1 MTLEHARLSGA
12 DGAGPRV
19 RGAGGGGKAG
29 SSAATAPDTLFST
42 ATVRLVDLLGEGE
55 IVGVRGGLKGVYLND
70 VPVENADG
78 SSNFKGLS
86 AEFRVGAPDQSYM
99 PGYADVQTPR
109 EVGIRVTQATPV
121 VVSITDT
128 DVDRVRVTV
137 QIPSLF
143 LAKADGPVRA
153 NTLTYRIEARYSGG
167 PWVNALGD
175 LTLTGKT
182 TSGYFRSH
190 EIPLPRNPAGAS
202 APWQVRVVRLS
213 PDTDAFN
220 ASQSKV
226 TSQSDLV
233 FASTTSIVDAKF
245 SYPHSAVVGL
255 TAQASAFGTS
265 VPVRTYLVDGV
276 RMPIPSN
283 YDPATRTYTGIW
295 DGTFG
300 EGFTDNPAW
309 ALHLILRDDR
319 FGLGAFIDTAAID
332 KWALYEIARYCDAL
346 VPDGRGGLEPRHTF
360 NGVIATQQEAF
371 ELLQLI
377 AQIFRGTVFWSSG
390 TVTASQDRPA
400 DPILLVTEANVL
412 DGTFSYASTGRRAR
426 HTVALVA
433 WNDPDNLYKPAIEVV
448 EDAEGVARY
457 GYNPTRIDLLG
468 CTSRGQAHRA
478 GRWLLFT
485 ELHQTQI
492 VSYRAG
498 LDHAVARPGDLV
510 AIQDP
515 QIANLDLSGRLLA
528 GSSLTQ
534 LVLDRPVTLAA
545 GASYAISV
553 TLPDGTVEE
562 RAIETEA
569 GTVTRV
575 ALTAALTQL
584 PDPAA
589 VWLIAGPVAP
599 QLYRIVSIREEE
611 PHVYAVSA
619 LQHEPGKYLAIDR
632 GAAFEPSLTTAF
644 PAVVAPPVDLTVRES
659 QYSERGQAKQALT
672 LSWTAGQPF
681 NAVAHSVTAIR
692 PSGAVVTSRTPS
704 TSIDFTD
711 AETGPWRF
719 LVATTGLNGKASLP
733 SERTYTVVGWAG
745 QAATRVT
752 GLTVKGGGT
761 TFAGRCCTLTW
772 TNLRAETVPPY
783 PIRNV
788 VTVFDA
794 SSQALLHREML
805 PAGQTEWS
813 YDYEVNANEGGP
825 RRQFRV
831 SVCALSAEDGEGP
844 PASLLVSNPP
854 PAMIA
859 PSVQSTSE
867 ALLIDLPKVTDPDFA
882 GYLVWVSDTAG
893 IDPVTAKSYEV
904 RDGLFTLKA
913 TPGKTYHVRAAA
925 YDAFSNN
932 PAELNVSAEVA
943 KTVTIELFDTSAPA
957 RPGQPTLVS
966 SAETGLDGSLSAS
979 VRAIWAAV
987 TSANLSHY
995 EVAWQIASGDW
1006 ETRKVESHAAT
1017 MRGFR
1022 PATAVNAKVR
1032 SVSKA
1037 GVPSDYGPVG
1047 SVTTAKSTLAPAN
1060 PTNPSVSGRFQRV
1073 VVTFTPPAERDL
1085 DHIEVW
1091 GFDGNST
1098 AASPPSGST
1107 MVGRVPYGQS
1117 AYWDDMPTTGQ
1128 RTYWLR
1134 SRNTSDLVA
1143 TGYLWAGTARTAAL
1157 DGAQIAAGTVDATR
1171 MAAGLEVPRVVTS
1184 LPTTRA
1190 GQFVTLESDGRLYRW
1205 DASQGRYVAE
1215 TFNVADIRG
1224 LTATQIASVHA
1235 SVLAGQITAAQIR
1248 AGAVGADQIAAGAIT
1263 ASKLAIASVNLVPNG
1278 DLAQGLFGQ
1287 SGGADA
1293 SSGLASWALSIEVG
1307 TGPDGLSTV
1316 VNTGTG
1322 TLAAGKRLLIGSGAT
1337 NRDGSGTNIPVTGG
1351 QRYEIS
1357 GYLSGTP
1364 GANGLVQAVWLQAD
1378 GRTYINE
1385 SNGSILT
1392 LQDRPAG
1399 SLLTRPR
1406 SFGFVTAPANA
1417 AYAVVRAFLIDGT
1430 AAVTNPVIRAA
1441 GLMLAPCFATQFEPS
1456 SFIAPGMT
1464 LIDGG
1469 NVFTNSLHADRI
1481 AAGTI
1486 TTDRLQAG
1494 AIHVDTIAANG
1505 SISAAK
1511 LAADV
1516 LTAGSITVSGGTK
1529 LSAWA
1534 TGTQINGGAIKADSI
1549 DASRLAIGS
1558 RAIQIAGLDFE
1569 CVRDGNGTLTGEVRW
1584 SQGWLTWTND
1594 ASGTSSVHIP
1604 GGTAWPGSRETNF
1617 WWEHGAGY
1625 LSWAIGGIENAIGPN
1640 KVPIAQYWGGNQLRV
1655 QRGAGIILDGGR
1667 LTALSI
1673 DADRIQANAI
1683 QARHIAANQI
1693 TGDKIIG
1700 GSIVA
1705 GHIAA
1710 GQITG
1715 AHVAADTIGAGH
1727 LAAGS
1732 IETRHLRVGVGGK
1745 NLIGNS
1751 DFSAYPAGYVPA
1763 LAWAVSQSGIAG
1775 SLVINSSGSTWEPPG
1790 MKSLQFNFAGTPPA
1804 GQIADIYWS
1813 RPSTAGP
1820 EVRQIPVQGGQRYE
1834 FSVYSSAHRCRAH
1847 AIIAWYASDGTW
1859 LGQADSTVNERVASS
1874 GPLVNWFRNGL
1885 FINTPAN
1892 AAYALITLRTIFT
1905 GENIPYTFWTGLYF
1919 GQASAGQ
1926 TELSP
1931 WGNGAVTTVDGGTIR
1946 TGSITADRL
1955 SVGSLSAVSANMGT
1969 VTAGRAQSPDGKF
1982 VIDFTDKYFAIFE

>member
-1 MTLEHARLSGA
+1 LI
-12 DGAGPRV
+12 
-19 RGAGGGGKAG
+19 
-29 SSAATAPDTLFST
+29 
-42 ATVRLVDLLGEGE
+42 DLLGEGE

-86 AEFRVGAPDQSYM
+86 AEFRVGAPDQTYM

-167 PWVNALGD
+167 PWVDALGD

-202 APWQVRVVRLS
+202 APWQVRVVRVS

-265 VPVRTYLVDGV
+265 VPARTYLVAGV

-390 TVTASQDRPA
+390 TVTASQDRPG

-528 GSSLTQ
+528 GSSLTR

-562 RAIETEA
+562 RAIETGA
-569 GTVTRV
+569 GTVTTV
-575 ALTAALTQL
+575 ALAAALTQV

-589 VWLIAGPVAP
+589 VWLIAGPVEP

-619 LQHEPGKYLAIDR
+619 LQHEPGKYDAIDR
-632 GAAFEPSLTTAF
+632 GAAFEPSTITAF
-644 PAVVAPPVDLTVRES
+644 PAVVAPPRDLTVRES

-681 NAVAHSVTAIR
+681 NAVAHTVTAIR

-711 AETGPWRF
+711 AETGEWKF
-719 LVATTGLNGKASLP
+719 TVVTTGLNGNASIATEKA
-733 SERTYTVVGWAG
+733 YTVIGWAG
-745 QAATRVT
+745 QAPATVT
-752 GLTVKGGGT
+752 GLSVKGGGH
-761 TFAGRCCTLTW
+761 TFSGRSCSLTW
-772 TNLRAETVPPY
+772 ANKLADGVSPY

-788 VTVFDA
+788 VYVYDA
-794 SSQALLHREML
+794 FTAKLLHREML
-805 PAGQTEWS
+805 PVGQTEWS
-813 YDYEVNANEGGP
+813 YDYNVNVNEGGP

-854 PAMIA
+854 PGIIVPTLNAN
-859 PSVQSTSE
+859 SE
-867 ALLIDLPKVTDPDFA
+867 TIFVELPKVADLDFE
-882 GYLVWVSDTAG
+882 GYLVWVSETPNINPATAQ
-893 IDPVTAKSYEV
+893 SYEV
-904 RDGLFTLKA
+904 RNGVFTFA
-913 TPGKTYHVRAAA
+913 GTPNKTYYVRAAA
-925 YDAFSNN
+925 YDAFSKN

-943 KTVTIELFDTSAPA
+943 KTVSIELFDTSAPA
-957 RPGQPTLVS
+957 RPGQPTLAS

-979 VRAIWAAV
+979 VRATWAAV

-995 EVAWQIASGDW
+995 EVAWQIGSGDW
-1006 ETRKVESHAAT
+1006 ETRKVETHAAT

-1022 PATAVNAKVR
+1022 PASAVNAKVR

-1047 SVTTAKSTLAPAN
+1047 SVTTAKSTLAPGN

-1073 VVTFTPPAERDL
+1073 VITFAPPADRDL
-1085 DHIEVW
+1085 DYIEVW
-1091 GFDGNST
+1091 GFDGVSS
-1098 AASPPSGST
+1098 AATPPSGST
-1107 MVGRVPYGQS
+1107 LVGRVPYGQA

-1134 SRNTSDLVA
+1134 ARNTSDLVA
-1143 TGYLWAGTARTAAL
+1143 SSYLWAGTAQTAAL

-1184 LPTTRA
+1184 LPTTKT
-1190 GQFVTLESDGRLYRW
+1190 GQFVTLQSDGKLYRW
-1205 DASQGRYVAE
+1205 DAALAKYVPASLQVSE
-1215 TFNVADIRG
+1215 IAG
-1224 LTATQIASVHA
+1224 LTGNQIANRTIAAGHVVANALTGNEIQANSVNADRLVA
-1235 SVLAGQITAAQIR
+1235 SSITAAQIR

-1263 ASKLAIASVNLVPNG
+1263 ASKLAINGANMAFNPDMAQGTRGWHKWHGWNSDPAAYSPVYVDPVWCPAGFKAAAIAYYKLASQATHHWFGLQQTRLSANG
-1278 DLAQGLFGQ
+1278 DRADYPIV
-1287 SGGADA
+1287 GGTTYEFSAYVQAHRCIGRIYVDFLNA
-1293 SSGLASWALSIEVG
+1293 SHQYVG
-1307 TGPDGLSTV
+1307 TRFV
-1316 VNTGTG
+1316 E
-1322 TLAAGKRLLIGSGAT
+1322 LA
-1337 NRDGSGTNIPVTGG
+1337 TGG
-1351 QRYEIS
+1351 QAGWSEQDHPRITLIAKAPADATYCQVFFMAGQIS
-1357 GYLSGTP
+1357 GDWPYL
-1364 GANGLVQAVWLQAD
+1364 
-1378 GRTYINE
+1378 
-1385 SNGSILT
+1385 
-1392 LQDRPAG
+1392 
-1399 SLLTRPR
+1399 
-1406 SFGFVTAPANA
+1406 FVTGFMMA
-1417 AYAVVRAFLIDGT
+1417 ATRDG
-1430 AAVTNPVIRAA
+1430 
-1441 GLMLAPCFATQFEPS
+1441 ATETSPYQPPS
-1456 SFIAPGMT
+1456 AT

-1469 NVFTNSLHADRI
+1469 NLFTNSLHADRI

-1511 LAADV
+1511 LAVDV
-1516 LTAGSITVSGGTK
+1516 LTANAITVSGGTK
-1529 LSAWA
+1529 LSSWA

-1569 CVRDGNGTLTGEVRW
+1569 CVRDGNG
-1584 SQGWLTWTND
+1584 
-1594 ASGTSSVHIP
+1594 
-1604 GGTAWPGSRETNF
+1604 
-1617 WWEHGAGY
+1617 
-1625 LSWAIGGIENAIGPN
+1625 
-1640 KVPIAQYWGGNQLRV
+1640 
-1655 QRGAGIILDGGR
+1655 
-1667 LTALSI
+1667 
-1673 DADRIQANAI
+1673 
-1683 QARHIAANQI
+1683 
-1693 TGDKIIG
+1693 
-1700 GSIVA
+1700 
-1705 GHIAA
+1705 
-1710 GQITG
+1710 
-1715 AHVAADTIGAGH
+1715 
-1727 LAAGS
+1727 
-1732 IETRHLRVGVGGK
+1732 
-1745 NLIGNS
+1745 
-1751 DFSAYPAGYVPA
+1751 
-1763 LAWAVSQSGIAG
+1763 
-1775 SLVINSSGSTWEPPG
+1775 
-1790 MKSLQFNFAGTPPA
+1790 
-1804 GQIADIYWS
+1804 
-1813 RPSTAGP
+1813 
-1820 EVRQIPVQGGQRYE
+1820 
-1834 FSVYSSAHRCRAH
+1834 
-1847 AIIAWYASDGTW
+1847 
-1859 LGQADSTVNERVASS
+1859 
-1874 GPLVNWFRNGL
+1874 
-1885 FINTPAN
+1885 
-1892 AAYALITLRTIFT
+1892 
-1905 GENIPYTFWTGLYF
+1905 
-1919 GQASAGQ
+1919 
-1926 TELSP
+1926 
-1931 WGNGAVTTVDGGTIR
+1931 
-1946 TGSITADRL
+1946 
-1955 SVGSLSAVSANMGT
+1955 
-1969 VTAGRAQSPDGKF
+1969 
-1982 VIDFTDKYFAIFE
+1982 

>member
-1 MTLEHARLSGA
+1 MHE
-12 DGAGPRV
+12 
-19 RGAGGGGKAG
+19 K
-29 SSAATAPDTLFST
+29 
-42 ATVRLVDLLGEGE
+42 
-55 IVGVRGGLKGVYLND
+55 
-70 VPVENADG
+70 VP
-78 SSNFKGLS
+78 
-86 AEFRVGAPDQSYM
+86 
-99 PGYADVQTPR
+99 
-109 EVGIRVTQATPV
+109 
-121 VVSITDT
+121 
-128 DVDRVRVTV
+128 
-137 QIPSLF
+137 
-143 LAKADGPVRA
+143 
-153 NTLTYRIEARYSGG
+153 
-167 PWVNALGD
+167 AL
-175 LTLTGKT
+175 LTG
-182 TSGYFRSH
+182 G
-190 EIPLPRNPAGAS
+190 ELALPTLQRLDEAAAS
-202 APWQVRVVRLS
+202 
-213 PDTDAFN
+213 
-220 ASQSKV
+220 
-226 TSQSDLV
+226 
-233 FASTTSIVDAKF
+233 
-245 SYPHSAVVGL
+245 
-255 TAQASAFGTS
+255 
-265 VPVRTYLVDGV
+265 
-276 RMPIPSN
+276 
-283 YDPATRTYTGIW
+283 
-295 DGTFG
+295 
-300 EGFTDNPAW
+300 
-309 ALHLILRDDR
+309 
-319 FGLGAFIDTAAID
+319 
-332 KWALYEIARYCDAL
+332 
-346 VPDGRGGLEPRHTF
+346 
-360 NGVIATQQEAF
+360 
-371 ELLQLI
+371 
-377 AQIFRGTVFWSSG
+377 
-390 TVTASQDRPA
+390 
-400 DPILLVTEANVL
+400 
-412 DGTFSYASTGRRAR
+412 
-426 HTVALVA
+426 
-433 WNDPDNLYKPAIEVV
+433 
-448 EDAEGVARY
+448 
-457 GYNPTRIDLLG
+457 
-468 CTSRGQAHRA
+468 
-478 GRWLLFT
+478 
-485 ELHQTQI
+485 
-492 VSYRAG
+492 
-498 LDHAVARPGDLV
+498 
-510 AIQDP
+510 
-515 QIANLDLSGRLLA
+515 
-528 GSSLTQ
+528 
-534 LVLDRPVTLAA
+534 LAA
-545 GASYAISV
+545 ASRS
-553 TLPDGTVEE
+553 
-562 RAIETEA
+562 A
-569 GTVTRV
+569 GTQRV
-575 ALTAALTQL
+575 
-584 PDPAA
+584 
-589 VWLIAGPVAP
+589 
-599 QLYRIVSIREEE
+599 
-611 PHVYAVSA
+611 
-619 LQHEPGKYLAIDR
+619 
-632 GAAFEPSLTTAF
+632 
-644 PAVVAPPVDLTVRES
+644 
-659 QYSERGQAKQALT
+659 
-672 LSWTAGQPF
+672 
-681 NAVAHSVTAIR
+681 
-692 PSGAVVTSRTPS
+692 
-704 TSIDFTD
+704 
-711 AETGPWRF
+711 

-761 TFAGRCCTLTW
+761 TFAGRSCTLTW

-882 GYLVWVSDTAG
+882 GYLVWVSETAG
-893 IDPVTAKSYEV
+893 IDPLTAKSYEV

-979 VRAIWAAV
+979 VRATWAAV

-995 EVAWQIASGDW
+995 EVAWQIGSGDW
-1006 ETRKVESHAAT
+1006 ETRKVETHAAT

-1047 SVTTAKSTLAPAN
+1047 SVTTIKSTLAPAN

-1073 VVTFTPPAERDL
+1073 LVTFTPPADRDL

-1091 GFDGNST
+1091 GFNG
-1098 AASPPSGST
+1098 ASSATTPPSGSV

-1134 SRNTSDLVA
+1134 SCNTSDLVA
-1143 TGYLWAGTARTAAL
+1143 MSYLWAGTARTAAL

-1171 MAAGLEVPRVVTS
+1171 MAEGLEVPRVVTN
-1184 LPTTRA
+1184 LPTTKI
-1190 GQFVTLESDGRLYRW
+1190 GQFVTLQSDGKLYHW

-1215 TFNVADIRG
+1215 TFDVADIKG
-1224 LTATQIASVHA
+1224 LTADQIASVNA
-1235 SVLAGQITAAQIR
+1235 AALAGQIKATQITDGAISTPKIAAGAVTADQIAGRTIAAGHIAAGTITGYEVKANTLTADHLTANSVTAAKIQ

-1263 ASKLAIASVNLVPNG
+1263 ASKLAING
-1278 DLAQGLFGQ
+1278 ANMAFNPDMAQGIRGWHKWIGWNSDPAAYSGVWIDTTWCPAGLKAAGIAYYKSASQAANHWFGFQ
-1287 SGGADA
+1287 HTRLSADGGWANYPIVGGATYEFSAYVQAHRCIGRIYIDFLNA
-1293 SSGLASWALSIEVG
+1293 SHQYVG
-1307 TGPDGLSTV
+1307 TRFVELD
-1316 VNTGTG
+1316 TGG
-1322 TLAAGKRLLIGSGAT
+1322 RVGWSEQDHPRITLIAKAPTDATYCLIYFMGGQISGDHPYLFVSGFMMAATRDGAT
-1337 NRDGSGTNIPVTGG
+1337 ETSPY
-1351 QRYEIS
+1351 Q
-1357 GYLSGTP
+1357 P
-1364 GANGLVQAVWLQAD
+1364 
-1378 GRTYINE
+1378 
-1385 SNGSILT
+1385 
-1392 LQDRPAG
+1392 
-1399 SLLTRPR
+1399 
-1406 SFGFVTAPANA
+1406 
-1417 AYAVVRAFLIDGT
+1417 
-1430 AAVTNPVIRAA
+1430 
-1441 GLMLAPCFATQFEPS
+1441 PS
-1456 SFIAPGMT
+1456 AT

-1469 NVFTNSLHADRI
+1469 NVFANSLHADRI

-1594 ASGTSSVHIP
+1594 AGGTSTVHIP
-1604 GGTAWPGSRETNF
+1604 GGTAWAGGREMNF
-1617 WWEHGAGY
+1617 WWEHGAGS
-1625 LSWAIGGIENAIGPN
+1625 LSWEIGGIEHAIGPN

-1715 AHVAADTIGAGH
+1715 AHIAADTIGAGH

-1732 IETRHLRVGVGGK
+1732 IETRHLRVGVGGR

-1751 DFSAYPAGYVPA
+1751 DFSAYPAGYVPT

-1775 SLVINSSGSTWEPPG
+1775 SLVINSSGSAWEPPG
-1790 MKSLQFNFAGTPPA
+1790 MKSLQFSFAGIPPA

-1847 AIIAWYASDGTW
+1847 AIVAWYASDGTW

-1946 TGSITADRL
+1946 TGSVTADRL

-1969 VTAGRAQSPDGKF
+1969 VTAGRAQSSDGKF